1 MSSPGSGNSV
11 LFDSRIM
18 HRARSLMFIGP
29 YEPGEFFASVA
40 YLTFHILENGFELLV
55 FQMKFFMADIVKLF
69 GFRGE

>member
-1 MSSPGSGNSV
+1 
-11 LFDSRIM
+11 
-18 HRARSLMFIGP
+18 MFIGP

-69 GFRGE
+69 GFAGNDANGFLSAQTES